1 MERRR
6 VLSVGFLACLLT
18 LSTLLAGTP
27 APSGTIS
34 VGDFAVLVAAK
45 LDADSSR
52 GTLSPALAVDVLRK
66 HGLKVTSDLTSPLTE
81 KETAQI
87 FGQLGIVLQ
96 TEHPDSLLS
105 WDRVSSLVG
114 IFGSNMASFGDRQA
128 ASSFASKS
136 STGSA
141 GTPTLDTTLQDCQ
154 SLPRPTDPAVI
165 AACNSN
171 NPPPQSVC
179 NPCQD
184 CCKNQLG
191 LTGKSCGKACAQK
204 NLVISPDEPTP

>member
-45 LDADSSR
+45 LDSSR

-81 KETAQI
+81 KEAAGM

-96 TEHPDSLLS
+96 TDHPENLLN
-105 WDRVSSLVG
+105 RERAANLVG
-114 IFGSNMASFGDRQA
+114 IFGGNLASAGDRIDA
-128 ASSFASKS
+128 TLNSKS
-136 STGSA
+136 AA
-141 GTPTLDTTLQDCQ
+141 GGAAPPIIETTPLDCQ
-154 SLPRPTDPAVI
+154 SLPRPPAP
-165 AACNSN
+165 CSG
-171 NPPPQSVC
+171 PQSVC
-179 NPCQD
+179 NPCMD

-191 LTGKSCGKACAQK
+191 LTGKTCGKLCQKK
-204 NLVISPDEPTP
+204 NLVVSPGEPTP

>member
-45 LDADSSR
+45 LDSSR

-105 WDRVSSLVG
+105 WAVTSSG
-114 IFGSNMASFGDRQA
+114 
-128 ASSFASKS
+128 
-136 STGSA
+136 
-141 GTPTLDTTLQDCQ
+141 
-154 SLPRPTDPAVI
+154 
-165 AACNSN
+165 
-171 NPPPQSVC
+171 
-179 NPCQD
+179 
-184 CCKNQLG
+184 
-191 LTGKSCGKACAQK
+191 
-204 NLVISPDEPTP
+204 EPTIQISS